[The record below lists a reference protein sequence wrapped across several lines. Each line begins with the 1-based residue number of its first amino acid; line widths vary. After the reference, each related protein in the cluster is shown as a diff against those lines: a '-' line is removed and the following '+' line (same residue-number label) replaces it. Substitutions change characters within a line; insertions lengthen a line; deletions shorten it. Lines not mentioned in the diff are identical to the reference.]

1 MKTIRRLYFYAVAL
15 ISLEVVLWGGI
26 GLLRSIVNQL
36 AVGGATA
43 LAQALALILVGVP
56 IFLVHWLWV
65 QNAAS
70 RDDEEKT
77 ASLRA
82 IFFYAV
88 LIGTLVPV
96 VQNLLSLI
104 NRLLL
109 GATGLSIQ
117 RAIVGGFQSWPDNLI
132 AVFVNLLVAA
142 YFWNTL
148 QGAWK
153 SLPERENFAEVR
165 RLYRYL
171 WMLYGLLMTVFGA
184 QQILR
189 FIFYIPSNTLGML
202 GRETFVNGFA
212 LLLVGTPIWML
223 TWKICQDALADS
235 AERESNL
242 RLGVLY
248 LLALGGVISVLA
260 AGGTLAYLLL
270 NRLLGDSMPWSD
282 FIQRIGGPLS
292 IGIPLGVVW
301 GYFGRWLTR
310 HIESVAEG
318 QQRESLKRPY
328 VYILSMIGLVTAFI
342 GMTTLIGVIIDLAVG
357 GIFLGQ
363 DVMRERESMAIA
375 TLLVGLPLW
384 LLTWRPIDKQAAA
397 EGDMGE
403 HARRSVVRKVYL
415 YLALFGSV
423 IGGMVSAVTLVFR
436 LLSALLT
443 RNVESGFLSSTL
455 NLAQLLALFGVVL
468 VYHLLALRRDG
479 ASAASAL
486 AAKQADFRVL
496 VLDPGH
502 GKFGEAMQA
511 ALHKQSAQMPVTV
524 LRADE
529 PIPDGLAAQALIL
542 PGSLAVAAN
551 APLGAWLRSFNG
563 SRLIVQDEAEGV
575 VWSQDAGQAAAFAR
589 QLSEGQAVHPQKRAG
604 SAWTIVIYIFAALFA
619 IQFVF
624 MLLAFGLSLIFG

>member
-82 IFFYAV
+82 IYFYAV

-96 VQNLLSLI
+96 VQNLLALI

-109 GATGLSIQ
+109 GAMGLSVQ

-171 WMLYGLLMTVFGA
+171 WMLYGLLMTVLGA

-189 FIFYIPSNTLGML
+189 FIFYIPSHTLGML

-270 NRLLGDSMPWSD
+270 NRLLGDSMSWSD
-282 FIQRIGGPLS
+282 FIQRIGGPIS
-292 IGIPLGVVW
+292 IGVPLGVVW
-301 GYFGRWLTR
+301 AYFGRWLTR

-318 QQRESLKRPY
+318 QQREALKRPY
-328 VYILSMIGLVTAFI
+328 VYILSLIGLVTAFI
-342 GMTTLIGVIIDLAVG
+342 GVTTLIGVIIDLAVG
-357 GIFLGQ
+357 GVFIGR
-363 DVMRERESMAIA
+363 DVLREREAMAIA

-384 LLTWRPIDKQAAA
+384 LLTWRPIDQQAAA
-397 EGDMGE
+397 DGDMGE

-443 RNVESGFLSSTL
+443 GNIGNNFLSSTL
-455 NLAQLLALFGVVL
+455 NLAQLLALFAVVL

-486 AAKQADFRVL
+486 AARQADFRVL

-502 GKFGEAMQA
+502 GKFGEAIQA

-529 PIPDGLAAQALIL
+529 PLPAGLTAQALIL
-542 PGSLAVAAN
+542 PGSLVVAAD

-563 SRLIVQDEAEGV
+563 SRLIVQDEADGV
-575 VWSQDAGQAAAFAR
+575 VWSQDPGQAAAFAR
-589 QLSEGQAVHPQKRAG
+589 QLAEGQVVHPQKRSG

-624 MLLAFGLSLIFG
+624 MLLAFGLSLIFR

>member
-26 GLLRSIVNQL
+26 GLLRSIVNQP

-56 IFLVHWLWV
+56 IFLVHWLWA

-82 IFFYAV
+82 IFFYAA
-88 LIGTLVPV
+88 LLGTLIPV
-96 VQNLLSLI
+96 VQNLLALV

-109 GATGLSIQ
+109 GAAGLSVQ
-117 RAIVGGFQSWPDNLI
+117 RAILGGFQSWPDNLI
-132 AVFVNLLVAA
+132 AAFINLVAAA
-142 YFWNTL
+142 YFWKAL
-148 QGAWK
+148 LAAWK
-153 SLPERENFAEVR
+153 SLPEHEAFADVR
-165 RLYRYL
+165 RLYRFL
-171 WMLYGLLMTVFGA
+171 WLLYGLGMVVIGA
-184 QQILR
+184 QQLLR
-189 FIFYIPSNTLGML
+189 FIFYIPTETLGML
-202 GRETFVNGFA
+202 GRETFVNGFT
-212 LLLVGTPIWML
+212 LLLAGAPIWVY
-223 TWKICQDALADS
+223 TWKTCQETLADA

-242 RLGVLY
+242 RLGLLY

-260 AGGTLAYLLL
+260 AGGNLLYLTLG
-270 NRLLGDSMPWSD
+270 RLLGESAPWPD
-282 FIQRIGGPLS
+282 FVQRIGAPISLGL
-292 IGIPLGVVW
+292 PLGVVW
-301 GYFGRWLTR
+301 AYFGGWLTR
-310 HIESVAEG
+310 HIESVSAG
-318 QQRESLKRPY
+318 PQREALKRPY

-342 GMTTLIGVIIDLAVG
+342 GVTTLIGVIIDLAVG
-357 GIFLGQ
+357 GVFLGQ
-363 DVMRERESMAIA
+363 DVMRERESTAIA

-384 LLTWRPIDKQAAA
+384 LLTWRPIEGQARAD
-397 EGDMGE
+397 GDLGE

-415 YLALFGSV
+415 YLALFASV

-443 RNVESGFLSSTL
+443 RDVESGFLSSTL

-486 AAKQADFRVL
+486 AARQADFRVL

-502 GKFGEAMQA
+502 GRFGGAVQA
-511 ALHKQSAQMPVTV
+511 ALHKQSAQIPVTV

-529 PIPDGLAAQALIL
+529 PLPDGLAAQALIL
-542 PGSLAVAAN
+542 PGSLAVAADD
-551 APLGAWLRSFNG
+551 PLGAWLRSFNG
-563 SRLIVQDEAEGV
+563 SRLIVQDEAAGFA
-575 VWSQDAGQAAAFAR
+575 WSQDVGQAAAFAR
-589 QLSEGQAVHPQKRAG
+589 QLSEGQAVHPQKRSGA
-604 SAWTIVIYIFAALFA
+604 AWMVVVYIFAALFA

>member
-1 MKTIRRLYFYAVAL
+1 MKTIRRLYFYVVAL

-26 GLLRSIVNQL
+26 GLLRSIVNQP

-65 QNAAS
+65 QSAAS

-132 AVFVNLLVAA
+132 AILVNLLVAA

-171 WMLYGLLMTVFGA
+171 WMLYGLLMTAFGA

-189 FIFYIPSNTLGML
+189 FIFYIPSHTLGML

-301 GYFGRWLTR
+301 AYFGRWLTR
-310 HIESVAEG
+310 HIEAVAEG
-318 QQRESLKRPY
+318 QQRETLKRPY
-328 VYILSMIGLVTAFI
+328 VYILSLIGLVTAFI
-342 GMTTLIGVIIDLAVG
+342 GVTTLIGVIIDLAVG
-357 GIFLGQ
+357 GVFIGR

-384 LLTWRPIDKQAAA
+384 LLTWRPIDQQAAA
-397 EGDMGE
+397 EGDLGE

-455 NLAQLLALFGVVL
+455 NLAQVLALFVVVL

-486 AAKQADFRVL
+486 AARQADFCVL

-529 PIPDGLAAQALIL
+529 PIPAGLTAQALIL
-542 PGSLAVAAN
+542 PGSLAVAAD

-563 SRLIVQDEAEGV
+563 SRLIVQDEADGV
-575 VWSQDAGQAAAFAR
+575 VWSQDAGQAATLAR

-604 SAWTIVIYIFAALFA
+604 SAWTIIIYIFAALFA

>member
-96 VQNLLSLI
+96 VQNLLALI

-109 GATGLSIQ
+109 GATRLSVQ

-212 LLLVGTPIWML
+212 LLLVGTPIWAY
-223 TWKICQDALADS
+223 TWNICQDALADS

-270 NRLLGDSMPWSD
+270 NRLLGNSMPWPN
-282 FIQRIGGPLS
+282 FVQRIGGPLS
-292 IGIPLGVVW
+292 IGVPLGVVW
-301 GYFGRWLTR
+301 AYFGRWLTR

-318 QQRESLKRPY
+318 QQREALKRPY
-328 VYILSMIGLVTAFI
+328 VYILSLIGLVTAFI
-342 GMTTLIGVIIDLAVG
+342 GVTTLIGVIIDLAVG
-357 GIFLGQ
+357 GVFIGR

-384 LLTWRPIDKQAAA
+384 LLTWRPIDQQASEA
-397 EGDMGE
+397 GDSGE

-415 YLALFGSV
+415 YLALFASV

-443 RNVESGFLSSTL
+443 GNIESGFLSSTL
-455 NLAQLLALFGVVL
+455 NLAQLLALFGIVL

-486 AAKQADFRVL
+486 AARQADFRVL
-496 VLDPGH
+496 VLDPGP
-502 GKFGEAMQA
+502 GKFGEAIQA

-529 PIPDGLAAQALIL
+529 PIPAELAAQAVIL
-542 PGSLAVAAN
+542 PGSLAVTADG
-551 APLGAWLRSFNG
+551 PLGTWLRSFNG
-563 SRLIVQDEAEGV
+563 SRLIVQDEADGI
-575 VWSQDAGQAAAFAR
+575 VWSQDPGQAATLVR
-589 QLSEGQAVHPQKRAG
+589 QLSEGQTVHPQKRAG

-624 MLLAFGLSLIFG
+624 GLLALGLSLIFG

>member
-1 MKTIRRLYFYAVAL
+1 
-15 ISLEVVLWGGI
+15 
-26 GLLRSIVNQL
+26 
-36 AVGGATA
+36 
-43 LAQALALILVGVP
+43 
-56 IFLVHWLWV
+56 
-65 QNAAS
+65 
-70 RDDEEKT
+70 
-77 ASLRA
+77 
-82 IFFYAV
+82 
-88 LIGTLVPV
+88 
-96 VQNLLSLI
+96 
-104 NRLLL
+104 
-109 GATGLSIQ
+109 
-117 RAIVGGFQSWPDNLI
+117 
-132 AVFVNLLVAA
+132 
-142 YFWNTL
+142 
-148 QGAWK
+148 
-153 SLPERENFAEVR
+153 
-165 RLYRYL
+165 
-171 WMLYGLLMTVFGA
+171 MTVFGA

-270 NRLLGDSMPWSD
+270 NRLLGDSMPWPN

-301 GYFGRWLTR
+301 AYFGRWLTR
-310 HIESVAEG
+310 HIEAVAEG
-318 QQRESLKRPY
+318 QQRETLKRPY
-328 VYILSMIGLVTAFI
+328 VYILSLIGLVTAFI
-342 GMTTLIGVIIDLAVG
+342 GVTTLIGVIIDLAVG
-357 GIFLGQ
+357 GVFIGR
-363 DVMRERESMAIA
+363 DVLRERESMAIA

-384 LLTWRPIDKQAAA
+384 LLTWRPIDKQASEA
-397 EGDMGE
+397 GDFGE

-415 YLALFGSV
+415 YLALFASV

-443 RNVESGFLSSTL
+443 GNIESNFLSSTL
-455 NLAQLLALFGVVL
+455 NLAQLLALFGIVL

-496 VLDPGH
+496 VLDPGP
-502 GKFGEAMQA
+502 GKFGEAIQA

-524 LRADE
+524 LHADE
-529 PIPDGLAAQALIL
+529 PIPAGLAAQAVIL
-542 PGSLAVAAN
+542 PGSLAVTADG
-551 APLGAWLRSFNG
+551 PLGAWLRSFNG
-563 SRLIVQDEAEGV
+563 SRLIVQDEADGI
-575 VWSQDAGQAAAFAR
+575 VWSQDPGQAAALAR

>member
-96 VQNLLSLI
+96 VQNLLALI

-109 GATGLSIQ
+109 GATRLSVQ

-270 NRLLGDSMPWSD
+270 NRLLGDSMPWPN

-301 GYFGRWLTR
+301 AYFGRWLTR
-310 HIESVAEG
+310 HIEAVAEG
-318 QQRESLKRPY
+318 QQRETLKRPY
-328 VYILSMIGLVTAFI
+328 VYILSLIGLVTAFI
-342 GMTTLIGVIIDLAVG
+342 GVTTLIGVIIDLAVG
-357 GIFLGQ
+357 GVFIGR
-363 DVMRERESMAIA
+363 DVLRERESMAIA

-384 LLTWRPIDKQAAA
+384 LLTWRPIDKQASEA
-397 EGDMGE
+397 GDFGE

-415 YLALFGSV
+415 YLALFASV

-443 RNVESGFLSSTL
+443 GNIESNFLSSTL
-455 NLAQLLALFGVVL
+455 NLAQLLALFGIVL

-496 VLDPGH
+496 VLDPGP
-502 GKFGEAMQA
+502 GKFGEAIQA

-524 LRADE
+524 LHADE
-529 PIPDGLAAQALIL
+529 PIPAGLAAQAVIL
-542 PGSLAVAAN
+542 PGSLAVTADG
-551 APLGAWLRSFNG
+551 PLGAWLRSFNG
-563 SRLIVQDEAEGV
+563 SRLIVQDEADGI
-575 VWSQDAGQAAAFAR
+575 VWSQDPGQAAALAR